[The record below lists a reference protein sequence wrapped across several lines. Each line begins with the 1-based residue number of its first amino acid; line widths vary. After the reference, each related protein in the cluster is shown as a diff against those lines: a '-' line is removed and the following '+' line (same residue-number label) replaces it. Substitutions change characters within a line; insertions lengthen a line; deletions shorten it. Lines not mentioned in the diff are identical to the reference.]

1 MLRLMSNWIA
11 ASINVGREVS
21 GDQSSSP
28 GGATI
33 VSSFDVLKYVLD
45 RQNLP
50 ACRNVEMLRLRS
62 QLKYV

>member
-33 VSSFDVLKYVLD
+33 VSSFDVLKHVLE
-45 RQNLP
+45 RQIF
-50 ACRNVEMLRLRS
+50 RLAAMS
-62 QLKYV
+62 NAEATFS